1 MENVRIARIAVE
13 QTTFHF
19 DKPYDYSIP
28 ENMLESVK
36 IGCRVTVPFGPS
48 NRRRV
53 GIVLDILEE
62 TSGRTLKP
70 LYQQIDAEPILNAE
84 MMKLAE
90 YLHETVFC
98 TYFDAVRAMLP
109 AGITHKMS
117 VVYSVADN
125 SAAEGLSGEQ
135 RQVVNIIAAAKKP
148 LTAAKI
154 SEQLGLEDA
163 TLLLDK
169 MCKAGL
175 LSREDVAVRRMN
187 DATVKM
193 VSFIDPAFDPSSVK
207 LSPKQS
213 EVARLLCEVGTASV
227 KELCY
232 FTGVTPVVVNGLV
245 KKGIARLYDEEV
257 LHNEVTEGSGVR
269 TEIKLTEMQN
279 VEYLR
284 LKDAMEGDAPAT
296 ALLFGVTGSGKTQ
309 VFLKLVDNALD
320 AGKGVIVLV
329 PEIALT
335 PQTLS
340 IFSNRYG
347 DKVAVFHSAMSMGR
361 RMDEW
366 KRVKSGSARI
376 AIGTRSA
383 IFAPMDNIGLIV
395 MDEEQ
400 EHTYKSEQ
408 NPRYHARD
416 VARFRAAHHNA
427 LVVLA
432 SATPSMES
440 FSLAKS
446 GKYMLCRLS
455 ERYGKAVLPD
465 VVTVDMRNELSSG
478 NTGSISRYLRE
489 EIQRTLDQGNQ
500 AIILLNRRGHNTFVS
515 CPACGYVEN
524 CDNCSISMTY
534 HSANKR
540 MVCHY
545 CGESKPIPEKCPKC
559 GNDHLKFMGAGTQ
572 RVEEEL
578 NLLFP
583 NAGVLRMDSDS
594 TMTRGAYESGF
605 NRFAKGEYKILLGTQ
620 MVAKGL
626 DFSKV
631 TLVGVLNA
639 AGCSSGDDY
648 RAFERSFSLL
658 TQVVG
663 RSGRGDMPG
672 TAIIQTYEPEL
683 KLIELAKEQNY
694 EAFYDAEIMTRKLM
708 AYPPYC
714 SMVMV
719 GTVSVDRSRA
729 EKRSRELFNT
739 IKDLV
744 AGEFSDV
751 KMVILGPSAAAI
763 PKIGGKYRYRMLIKC
778 RLNSRF
784 REMLRCAID
793 IQNKKDNQKG
803 VTVFVDVNPE
813 TII

>member
-1 MENVRIARIAVE
+1 MKNVAVARIAVE

-28 ENMLESVK
+28 EHLIQSLKV
-36 IGCRVTVPFGPS
+36 GCRVAVPFGAG
-48 NRRRV
+48 NRRRI
-53 GIVLDILEE
+53 GIVLKIFD
-62 TSGRTLKP
+62 SSDNRKLKSV
-70 LYQQIDAEPILNAE
+70 LQQIDAEPILNDE
-84 MMKLAE
+84 MLKLAE

-109 AGITHKMS
+109 AGVTHKMS
-117 VVYSVADN
+117 VVYSLAEAEPKEEL
-125 SAAEGLSGEQ
+125 SAEEKRVLGVLS
-135 RQVVNIIAAAKKP
+135 AAKKP

-154 SEQLGLEDA
+154 AEQMGLDDA
-163 TLLLDK
+163 SSLLDK
-169 MCKAGL
+169 LCDLGAVK
-175 LSREDVAVRRMN
+175 REDVAIRRMN
-187 DATVKM
+187 DATIKM
-193 VSFIDPAFDPSSVK
+193 VSLVDPSFDLSSVK
-207 LSPKQS
+207 LSPKQA

-227 KELCY
+227 KEICY
-232 FTGVTPVVVNGLV
+232 FTGVTPVVVAGLV
-245 KKGIARLYDEEV
+245 KKGIARLYDEET
-257 LHNEVTEGSGVR
+257 LHNNYEKIEGKQ
-269 TEIKLTEMQN
+269 TEIKLTDSQN
-279 VEYLR
+279 AEYLR
-284 LKDAMEGDAPAT
+284 LKAAAESDKSET

-309 VFLKLVDNALD
+309 VFLKLVDDAVN
-320 AGKGVIVLV
+320 AGKGAIVLV

-340 IFSNRYG
+340 IFNNRYG
-347 DKVAVFHSAMSMGR
+347 DKVAVFHSAMSMGK

-366 KRVKSGSARI
+366 KRVKSGKARI

-408 NPRYHARD
+408 SPRYHAKD
-416 VARFRAAHHNA
+416 IARFRGAYHSA
-427 LVVLA
+427 LVVFA

-440 FSLAKS
+440 YSLAKS
-446 GKYMLCRLS
+446 GKYMLCKLS

-465 VVTVDMRNELSSG
+465 VVTVDMRNELAAG
-478 NTGSISRYLRE
+478 NTGSISRYLRD
-489 EIQRTLDQGNQ
+489 EIARTLEQNNQ
-500 AIILLNRRGHNTFVS
+500 VIILLNRRGHNTFVS
-515 CPACGYVEN
+515 CPSCGYVEN

-545 CGESKPIPEKCPKC
+545 CGETRPIPEKCPKC
-559 GNDHLKFMGAGTQ
+559 GNERMKFMGAGTQ

-578 NLLFP
+578 NMLFP

-594 TMTRGAYESGF
+594 TMTRGAYEEGF
-605 NRFAKGEYKILLGTQ
+605 RRFASGEYKILLGTQ

-639 AGCSSGDDY
+639 AGCSASEDY

-663 RSGRGDMPG
+663 RSGRGESPG

-683 KLIELAKEQNY
+683 KLIELAKEQDY
-694 EAFYDAEIMTRKLM
+694 EAFYETEIMTRKLM
-708 AYPPYC
+708 TYPPYC
-714 SMVMV
+714 NMVMI
-719 GTVSVDRSRA
+719 GATSVDRSRA
-729 EKRSRELFNT
+729 QGAAQAVFAA
-739 IKDLV
+739 IKDQV
-744 AGEFSDV
+744 AKDYGDV
-751 KMVILGPSAAAI
+751 KIAILGPSAAAV
-763 PKIGGKYRYRMLIKC
+763 PKVGGKYRYRMLIKC
-778 RLNSRF
+778 RYNSRF
-784 REMLRCAID
+784 REMLRKALESW
-793 IQNKKDNQKG
+793 NKSDNKNG
-803 VTVFVDVNPE
+803 VNVFVDVNPE